1 MRKDLTSPY
10 IKNMLPQSLVIM
22 INVNDNLSY
31 DRYIVGVF
39 GSAGS
44 FPVIFYSS
52 ITWSEKKKK
61 ASEIGIQLMNFSGR
75 NTFFFIST
83 CKIMSLQ
90 IVKKY

>member
-1 MRKDLTSPY
+1 MIDIL
-10 IKNMLPQSLVIM
+10 LVSLVLQAVFQSFFIQ
-22 INVNDNLSY
+22 VSH
-31 DRYIVGVF
+31 DRQK
-39 GSAGS
+39 
-44 FPVIFYSS
+44 
-52 ITWSEKKKK
+52 KKKK